1 MMMLHCGG
9 RSVSFAEL
17 QGVPLPEET
26 ETYTPVA
33 FADLITNAQEVASD
47 LLTDYAFRDAQYAL
61 AAKDQRM
68 FAILNF
74 AGDDPEM
81 NLSLGI
87 RSSYDKSMSNGY
99 CFGGSITVCDNLLF
113 AGDFVIMRKH
123 TKNVFD
129 DLRKQLIGTI
139 YDFKKES
146 KFQNIV
152 RDRDDMKKVSINTD
166 DAYQFLG
173 RMFGYGVIKA
183 RQLTTAV
190 NCWKNPPYAEF
201 KEKNMWSLY
210 NACTEA
216 LKSTPP
222 NKIIQQHIKLHEYA
236 TA

>member
-33 FADLITNAQEVASD
+33 FTDLITNAQEVASD

>member
-33 FADLITNAQEVASD
+33 FTDLITNAQEVASD

-113 AGDFVIMRKH
+113 VGDFVIMRKH

-152 RDRDDMKKVSINTD
+152 KDREDMKDIRV
-166 DAYQFLG
+166 
-173 RMFGYGVIKA
+173 
-183 RQLTTAV
+183 
-190 NCWKNPPYAEF
+190 
-201 KEKNMWSLY
+201 
-210 NACTEA
+210 
-216 LKSTPP
+216 
-222 NKIIQQHIKLHEYA
+222 
-236 TA
+236 

>member
-1 MMMLHCGG
+1 MLHCGG

-33 FADLITNAQEVASD
+33 FTDLITNAQEVASD